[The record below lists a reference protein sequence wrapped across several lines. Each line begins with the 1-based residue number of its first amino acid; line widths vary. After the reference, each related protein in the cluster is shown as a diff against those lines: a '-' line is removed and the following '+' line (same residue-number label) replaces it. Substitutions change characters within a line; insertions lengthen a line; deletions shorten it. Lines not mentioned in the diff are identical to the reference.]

1 MKNRTFIILGVITLV
16 TLSIYGSLRVSRILH
31 SQVTASSVGNDV
43 TLELAPDFELTSLD
57 GRTAKLSDLRGK
69 VVVLN
74 FWATWCAPCRVE
86 TPWLVDFYRQYKEQ
100 GLEVVGVSM
109 DDGDRQQV
117 ADFVKEM
124 KVNYT
129 ILIGN
134 HAVGDA
140 YGGLRFLPQ
149 TFFIGRD
156 GKIIKHSFGIKSKS
170 DFEDAIKQSLS
181 RQTP

>member
-1 MKNRTFIILGVITLV
+1 MKSRTFIILGVITVV
-16 TLSIYGSLRVSRILH
+16 TLSIYGSLRASRIFH
-31 SQVTASSVGNDV
+31 SQAAASGSVDGA
-43 TLELAPDFELTSLD
+43 TLEPAQEFELKSLD
-57 GRTAKLSDLRGK
+57 GRTMELSDFRGK
-69 VVVLN
+69 VIVLN

-86 TPWLVDFYRQYKEQ
+86 TPWLVDLYRQYKEQ

-109 DDGDRQQV
+109 DDGDQEHV

-124 KVNYT
+124 GINYT
-129 ILIGN
+129 VLMGS
-134 HAVGDA
+134 HGVGDA

-156 GKIIKHSFGIKSKS
+156 GKIIKHSFGTNSKS

-181 RQTP
+181 APK